1 MQRVTQYDNIAGIF
15 KIDAERHSNI
25 VQETGQYENVI
36 ENIMQLRKEYAENK
50 ISEKEAWSL
59 TLELL
64 NNYED

>member
-1 MQRVTQYDNIAGIF
+1 MKRVTQYDNIAGIF
-15 KIDAERHSNI
+15 KIDSERHSNI

-36 ENIMQLRKEYAENK
+36 ENIIQLRKEYAENK
-50 ISEKEAWSL
+50 ISENEAWSL

>member
-1 MQRVTQYDNIAGIF
+1 MKRVTQYDNIAGIF

-25 VQETGQYENVI
+25 VQETGQYENII
-36 ENIMQLRKEYAENK
+36 ENIIQLRKEYAENK
-50 ISEKEAWSL
+50 ISEKEAWTL

>member
-1 MQRVTQYDNIAGIF
+1 MKRVTQYDNIAGIF
-15 KIDAERHSNI
+15 KIDPERHSNI
-25 VQETGQYENVI
+25 VQETGQYENII
-36 ENIMQLRKEYAENK
+36 ENIIQIRKKYAENK